1 VYKSQTVQR
10 ADGDR
15 LHVQVMLAEGQTVSD
30 QLAFITRFGETFR
43 QLARLRA
50 DSIELVPSG
59 TLKSG
64 ERSLKE
70 AK

>member
-1 VYKSQTVQR
+1 
-10 ADGDR
+10 
-15 LHVQVMLAEGQTVSD
+15 MLAEGQTVSD
-30 QLAFITRFGETFR
+30 QLAFTTRFGETFR

-59 TLKSG
+59 ALKSG